1 MQGQFIYTKFAF
13 EALNS
18 SGFEAPES
26 LRPPWSLKVLE
37 QHLPPGTG
45 VTSMYHHSM
54 QTLTTALA
62 AERPDLLRLLS
73 ERVLPVLATSRE
85 LLTVQELV
93 WAAGGDANE
102 EQASVL
108 GCHALNLYGGKGTVG
123 MCVCVC
129 GWLACVCG
137 WLACV
142 A

>member
-18 SGFEAPES
+18 SGFEALNSSAPES
-26 LRPPWSLKVLE
+26 LRLPWSLKVLE

-62 AERPDLLRLLS
+62 AERPDLLRLLR

-108 GCHALNLYGGKGTVG
+108 GYRVHHYL
-123 MCVCVC
+123 C
-129 GWLACVCG
+129 GAVMLQGVITFLCPCAV
-137 WLACV
+137 L
-142 A
+142 